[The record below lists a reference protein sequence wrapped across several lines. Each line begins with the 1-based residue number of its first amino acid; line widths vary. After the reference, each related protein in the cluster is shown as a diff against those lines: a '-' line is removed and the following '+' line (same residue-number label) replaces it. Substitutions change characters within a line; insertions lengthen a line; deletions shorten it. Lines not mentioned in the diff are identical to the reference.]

1 MLLDTLFVKDKGRDQ
16 RIVKRWVI
24 GIYHNLYILAF
35 MAGMDLQTGRDMI
48 ILLLEVSMPA
58 KGFHGCLLKDLDLQK
73 PYLDL

>member
-1 MLLDTLFVKDKGRDQ
+1 
-16 RIVKRWVI
+16 
-24 GIYHNLYILAF
+24 